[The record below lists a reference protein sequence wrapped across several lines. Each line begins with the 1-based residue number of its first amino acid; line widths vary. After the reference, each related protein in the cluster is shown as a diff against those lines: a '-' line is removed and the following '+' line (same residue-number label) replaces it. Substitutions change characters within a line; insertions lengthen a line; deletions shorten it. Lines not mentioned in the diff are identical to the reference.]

1 MNGFLLDTN
10 IPSEMTRPSPQPSVA
25 QWLEGADDGQLYISV
40 ISLGGILKGIVM
52 LPESKRRNHLR
63 QWLAHTL
70 RPWFE
75 GRVLPVN
82 ESLAERWGVLAGQ
95 CKLNGRPLKVED
107 GLIAATALEHGLTVV
122 TRNVKDFEGLGVLV
136 IDPWH

>member
-10 IPSEMTRPSPQPSVA
+10 IPSEMTRPSPEPSVA
-25 QWLEGADDGQLYISV
+25 QWLEDADNGQLYISV

-82 ESLAERWGVLAGQ
+82 ESIAERWGVLDEAAVV
-95 CKLNGRPLKVED
+95 LDED
-107 GLIAATALEHGLTVV
+107 EEHAARDRAVATTATPAAATCCLR
-122 TRNVKDFEGLGVLV
+122 RNGISGTPYGF
-136 IDPWH
+136 